1 MGWFIF
7 GVILGLFIGFIIA
20 KFWYS
25 RKINDTV
32 EAIKTDPKTAINKIK
47 AIWKI

>member
-1 MGWFIF
+1 MWLITL
-7 GVILGLFIGFIIA
+7 IIGLVIGFIIA